1 MSSRISGSNPAWRRA
16 LLGGSVAIAVAA
28 SGAVVLPNS
37 PLVPSAVAQEAGQSE
52 NAAPQGREI
61 IDADAIASGA
71 ITNATQLSNAA
82 EEQGARVISGRAQIV
97 TPKGGGQLTPTYD
110 SFEPVPEG
118 TTVYAQWID
127 KDGAVSPV
135 YSAETHDL
143 PGAAGSGGPGTYA
156 FKLPVWTDADGNEHR
171 FLAHSNQR
179 YRIWVEPTVNPAT
192 GNELVQLR
200 AAGGYLPYTFAS
212 GSGEGLGEFAL
223 TGSNLQRTGVWLY

>member
-37 PLVPSAVAQEAGQSE
+37 PLVPSAVAQEAGQPE
-52 NAAPQGREI
+52 NAAPRGRAA

-82 EEQGARVISGRAQIV
+82 EEQGARTISGRASIV
-97 TPKGGGQLTPTYD
+97 TPQRGAQLSATYD
-110 SFEPVPEG
+110 VFEAAPDG
-118 TTVYAQWID
+118 ATIYAQWID

-135 YSAETHDL
+135 YSAKTHDL
-143 PGAAGSGGPGTYA
+143 AGAAGSGGPGTYA
-156 FKLPVWTDADGNEHR
+156 FKLPVWKDADGTEHR
-171 FLAHSNQR
+171 FKAHANQQ
-179 YRIWVEPTVNPAT
+179 YRVWAEPSVNPAT

-200 AAGGYLPYTFAS
+200 AAGGYLPYSFAKA
-212 GSGEGLGEFAL
+212 SGEGLGEFPL
-223 TGSNLQRTGVWLY
+223 LGSNMQRTGV